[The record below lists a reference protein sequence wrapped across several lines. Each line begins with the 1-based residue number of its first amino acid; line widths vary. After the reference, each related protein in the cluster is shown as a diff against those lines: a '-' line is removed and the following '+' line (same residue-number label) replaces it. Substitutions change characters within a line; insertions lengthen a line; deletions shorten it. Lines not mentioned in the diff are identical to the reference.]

1 MSTLSKQASELVAD
15 LKKNDLSR
23 TDLKYFFRL
32 VKTNFIEI
40 NSFTDLED
48 FKNVGTLLM
57 VMLESDDFE
66 DDPDRRQSMAA
77 LGFYTLS
84 KGIYT
89 LTLDSFGV
97 NKLDRIPDYLDLL
110 KIRLLLLK
118 HSNASIKYTLSLLP
132 SEEDISS
139 FTMLMGESSSNSGK
153 QYSLL
158 LVTDAVEIKK
168 FGSSPVL
175 SLFHG
180 ESINLANSILASHA
194 KMFPNQTAKDV
205 VSDGKKLGRELFTFL
220 DERFSNER
228 NFDFE

>member
-1 MSTLSKQASELVAD
+1 MSTLSKQASELIAD

-48 FKNVGTLLM
+48 FKNVGTLIM

-132 SEEDISS
+132 SGEDISS

-158 LVTDAVEIKK
+158 LVTDAAEIKK

-220 DERFSNER
+220 DERFSNEG